1 LLVAAAFLALG
12 LVFGFVSLALGPL
25 GLLEALIVLGLV
37 LVQVRGFPERAGA
50 YLIGMSIVPLIVLVS
65 IVTRMPPCP
74 AGQASSAGPPCYAS
88 ITLAAIAG
96 YVLAGLAGAVVTGIG
111 LRRLVA

>member
-1 LLVAAAFLALG
+1 MGKKLIWIGAA
-12 LVFGFVSLALGPL
+12 
-25 GLLEALIVLGLV
+25 
-37 LVQVRGFPERAGA
+37 
-50 YLIGMSIVPLIVLVS
+50 IVLVS